1 MLTAIIHNENGI
13 AMIPESVFDRLF
25 NLEESTVFGLRITN
39 GEKNVYIGCMPHN
52 EGGDEIYIP
61 KWVRDNL
68 DGSNEVDVERVELDA
83 FPRAKTIRVKVLE
96 NALYYADIRDEIER
110 MIYDFKF
117 IQQHI
122 ILNIVVDKLG
132 GYEGEI
138 FIESVIDEDGIYCDG
153 PALLGEEV
161 ELDIGEPLE
170 RLVEYERPPPPPM
183 LSPLVEPS
191 EEEPTEPTEPTVPMV
206 PTIDELTRIREARLR
221 RFCPPSS
228 SSSEIP

>member
-1 MLTAIIHNENGI
+1 MLTAIIHSENGI
-13 AMIPESVFDRLF
+13 AMIPEGIFERLF

-52 EGGDEIYIP
+52 EGGNEIYIP

-68 DGSNEVDVERVELDA
+68 DGSNEVDIERVELDA

-122 ILNIVVDKLG
+122 ILNIVLDKLG

-170 RLVEYERPPPPPM
+170 RLVEYEPPEE
-183 LSPLVEPS
+183 LVE
-191 EEEPTEPTEPTVPMV
+191 EPPLLPEPEPEPEPVPEV
-206 PTIDELTRIREARLR
+206 PLAPVIPTIDELTRIREARLR
-221 RFCPPSS
+221 RFCVPSS
-228 SSSEIP
+228 SSVIP